1 MTNRWIGWAAL
12 LVLTGVVTAYL
23 RGYADP
29 VIPEGEWHG
38 LLSGL
43 FVVVVWPSLAW
54 LLRCFARYGFWDLL
68 SWIC

>member
-1 MTNRWIGWAAL
+1 M
-12 LVLTGVVTAYL
+12 VLTGLVTAWL

-29 VIPEGEWHG
+29 LIPGGEWHG

-54 LLRCFARYGFWDLL
+54 LLRSFARHGFRDLL
-68 SWIC
+68 S